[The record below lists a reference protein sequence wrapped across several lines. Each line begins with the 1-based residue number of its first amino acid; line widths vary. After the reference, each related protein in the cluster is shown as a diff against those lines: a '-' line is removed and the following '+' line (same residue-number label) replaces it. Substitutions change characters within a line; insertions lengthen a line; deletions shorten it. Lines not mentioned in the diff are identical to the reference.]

1 MNNEETKK
9 DTSSVLATLAPKSVK
24 SSSIFQVKVSREGI
38 RKNKRQ
44 NKAE

>member
-1 MNNEETKK
+1 MKKEETKK
-9 DTSSVLATLAPKSVK
+9 DTLSVLATLAPKSVK
-24 SSSIFQVKVSREGI
+24 SSSIFQVKLSREGI